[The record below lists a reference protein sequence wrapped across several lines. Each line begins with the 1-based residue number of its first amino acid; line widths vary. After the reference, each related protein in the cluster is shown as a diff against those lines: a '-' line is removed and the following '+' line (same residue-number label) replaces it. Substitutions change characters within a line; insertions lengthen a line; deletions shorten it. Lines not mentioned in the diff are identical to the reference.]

1 MPQNTDTFDDI
12 FGSSPSPS
20 ASPPPTHTAPPPPTA
35 PPPEPSDLPSLRRQH
50 VTTGYREGISASK
63 GTHIQDGFD
72 AGFPVGAQLGM
83 RAGTVLG
90 ILEGLVRGFEGDA
103 AAGVVK
109 KRRPQQMQRRDG
121 GDGDDRGD
129 GGGEGRKEK
138 RERILKTYRAA
149 VKELQVEAVFA
160 GLDGE
165 ALSGQGQGPGQEK
178 KKKPQEELA
187 RKGDAALAGWEE
199 RVSVARWEEN
209 MDTLETREKDG
220 HGHGDVG
227 SDGKQGLGRP
237 GLAASS

>member
-1 MPQNTDTFDDI
+1 MPQNTDTLDDI

-20 ASPPPTHTAPPPPTA
+20 ASPRPTHTAPPPPTA

-109 KRRPQQMQRRDG
+109 KRRPQQMQRRD
-121 GDGDDRGD
+121 DDRGND
-129 GGGEGRKEK
+129 GDGGEGRKEK

-165 ALSGQGQGPGQEK
+165 ALSGQGHGPGQEK

-187 RKGDAALAGWEE
+187 GKGDAALAGWEE

-209 MDTLETREKDG
+209 MDALETREKDG
-220 HGHGDVG
+220 HGHVG
-227 SDGKQGLGRP
+227 SDGKQGLGP

>member
-1 MPQNTDTFDDI
+1 
-12 FGSSPSPS
+12 
-20 ASPPPTHTAPPPPTA
+20 
-35 PPPEPSDLPSLRRQH
+35 
-50 VTTGYREGISASK
+50 
-63 GTHIQDGFD
+63 
-72 AGFPVGAQLGM
+72 M

-109 KRRPQQMQRRDG
+109 KRRPQQMQRRD
-121 GDGDDRGD
+121 DDRGNGD
-129 GGGEGRKEK
+129 DGGEGRKEK

-165 ALSGQGQGPGQEK
+165 ALSGQGQSQGPGQE

-187 RKGDAALAGWEE
+187 GKGDAALAGWEE

-209 MDTLETREKDG
+209 MDSLETREKKD
-220 HGHGDVG
+220 GHGDVG
-227 SDGKQGLGRP
+227 SEGKQGLGP